1 MNGCNFLLEIK
12 ALRKKRGIRVI
23 FLRENE
29 GFFPQSYLLVVFAM
43 LREMGFFD
51 NILSPF
57 HSYFSIRPIFL
68 SDYRSCLKLLSELHL
83 SDNFKSK

>member
-43 LREMGFFD
+43 LGEMA
-51 NILSPF
+51 S
-57 HSYFSIRPIFL
+57 SIT
-68 SDYRSCLKLLSELHL
+68 Y
-83 SDNFKSK
+83 